1 MHFFG
6 TWILLHVCLWLIAQ
20 LAVYFRTV
28 QTFFQ
33 FSFYP
38 CTNIVH
44 TWNVN
49 YNFPSQSK
57 SISGHPGGP
66 YRAVEVG
73 GDQRLATSLFE
84 DCITLDDLLKRAVQL
99 YSSYKCLGTRD
110 LLSEEDE
117 MQSNGKVFKK
127 VLKFK

>member
-1 MHFFG
+1 M
-6 TWILLHVCLWLIAQ
+6 
-20 LAVYFRTV
+20 
-28 QTFFQ
+28 
-33 FSFYP
+33 
-38 CTNIVH
+38 
-44 TWNVN
+44 N

-127 VLKFK
+127 VHVLKFK